1 MIAAAPDGAP
11 RGGLVTEI
19 QKNSLPGVPRKGPEA
34 GVLRRENNFHD
45 SGVSR
50 IDSCLFLQSHFFC
63 VFFNDSD
70 SFVKALYKKKS
81 TGFFLQEL
89 PLSDNLSNFT

>member
-1 MIAAAPDGAP
+1 MKIVVFKYMRGLLPPSPSGTMIAAAPDGAP

-50 IDSCLFLQSHFFC
+50 IDSCLFLQSHFF
-63 VFFNDSD
+63 VYFSMI
-70 SFVKALYKKKS
+70 LI
-81 TGFFLQEL
+81 LL
-89 PLSDNLSNFT
+89 